1 MIRVSSDYTTKF
13 IEKHEIEEM
22 RDFAKLAHQKVLN
35 KTGSGRTFL
44 GWVDLPTSYDRDEF
58 ERVKDA
64 AAKIQKNSEVL
75 VVIGIGGSY
84 LGSKAVIEMLSGSF
98 SNDLNPTT
106 EIYFAG
112 QNMSSEYLTDLAEVI
127 SDRDFSINVISKSG
141 TTTEPAI
148 AFRYFKKLLNEKYGT
163 EEANARIYATT
174 DANKGALHD
183 QALENG
189 WTTFSVPDAVGGRF
203 SVLTPVGLLPIAA
216 AGIDIEK
223 LMAGAKV
230 AQNNYAVSDIT
241 ANDTLLYA
249 ILRNILYNKGKIIE
263 MLVGYEDKLQYFNEW
278 WKQLF
283 GESEGKDYKG
293 IFPTS
298 AIFSTDLHSL
308 GQYVQ
313 QGRRDLFE
321 TVISI
326 QKVKRDLVI
335 EKEAD
340 DQDGLNY
347 LAGKDVSYV
356 NQRAMEATLEAH
368 VEGGVSNIVIEV
380 DSISE
385 STVGELI
392 YFFEMSC
399 AVSGYIL
406 GVNPFDQPGVE
417 AYKNKMFKLLEKPG
431 Y

>member
-1 MIRVSSDYTTKF
+1 MIRVNSDYVTKF

-22 RDFAKLAHQKVLN
+22 KDFAELAHQKVMN

-44 GWVDLPTSYDRDEF
+44 GWVDLPTTYDKDEF

-64 AAKIQKNSEVL
+64 AAKIRKDSEVL

-98 SNDLNPTT
+98 SNDLNPAT

-148 AFRYFKKLLNEKYGT
+148 AFRYFKKLLNEKYGA

-174 DANKGALHD
+174 DASKGALHD

-189 WTTFSVPDAVGGRF
+189 WTTFTVPDAVGGRF

-223 LMAGAKV
+223 LMEGAKV
-230 AQNNYAVSDIT
+230 AQDNYAVSDIG

-249 ILRNILYNKGKIIE
+249 SLRNILYNKGKVIE

-326 QKVKRDLVI
+326 QKVKQDLII
-335 EKEAD
+335 EEESD

-347 LAGKDVSYV
+347 LAGKNVSYV
-356 NQRAMEATLEAH
+356 NQKAMEATLEAH
-368 VEGGVSNIVIEV
+368 VEGGVPNIVIEV

-385 STVGELI
+385 ATVGELI